1 MIFQQEQNILP
12 EVHWGQPGGCSC
24 APQDLGSPP
33 GSPLWG
39 RGGGFYHSGHGSRGG
54 ERFGGG
60 GGDIDNGDHG
70 GGGDYVMQS
79 CCGGADGG
87 VDNDFGN

>member
-33 GSPLWG
+33 GSPLW
-39 RGGGFYHSGHGSRGG
+39 
-54 ERFGGG
+54 
-60 GGDIDNGDHG
+60 DIDNGGHG

-79 CCGGADGG
+79 CCGSG
-87 VDNDFGN
+87 VDIDNDFRN